1 MIKIYICT
9 IKPETM
15 LPTIFITLCII
26 AISVVL
32 LGIKIL
38 VKKDGRFPQTHISGN
53 NALRKKGI
61 VCAKSMDRQDQKR
74 KTLFEMMES

>member
-53 NALRKKGI
+53 NA
-61 VCAKSMDRQDQKR
+61 
-74 KTLFEMMES
+74 